1 MTDVIIDSGVAAA
14 ESMVI
19 HNDSAPTDSYYDKNQ
34 NQGNFVQYREKKV
47 HLIYYSPKIE
57 KYSREK
63 NLKIQKESILITKTP

>member
-1 MTDVIIDSGVAAA
+1 MKLSKLQKAVKLQMVFQII
-14 ESMVI
+14 E
-19 HNDSAPTDSYYDKNQ
+19 KNQ

-63 NLKIQKESILITKTP
+63 NLKILKESTLITKTP